1 MITTIK
7 AWKAQKINENSS
19 NNEELFDELEELLSS
34 GENKEATEI
43 FDNLSDE
50 AKEAYID
57 YRHDNFTDFSNLS
70 NWIDGVAPTRDEV
83 KTDLLYLIDLGRNI
97 KDTTNL
103 DYSNTEANIGSF
115 ITDINEFEKI
125 KNTKNY
131 DELYYYLL
139 SNMDSKVFVTFLPE
153 GGSLQGFAKFLIANS
168 NESSVNENNGSFT
181 KLRFNS
187 NTWHNSECDIL
198 EGHLDADSFITYG
211 IYIKDSASGKR
222 KAGDEFME
230 YYKGSNYVVG
240 SKARPHS
247 RVFGAENIPAK
258 YKAKWNELKAI
269 YEEKYKGKEHV
280 KESTNVEEAYTFDF
294 EEFMDTDLSGPA
306 VEMSINNLIDE
317 FIDIVNN
324 EIDKEGAGTGANLDA
339 VKKQAYRAIAELWKR
354 NIDEYLLK
362 GIKFN
367 A

>member
-1 MITTIK
+1 MFLSIND
-7 AWKAQKINENSS
+7 WKIHKNKLNENA
-19 NNEELFDELEELLSS
+19 NNEIASKYQPTITIAEDNNLTLSLGLITKDHVYYHNPEGDETYMYDRDMNLLHKTGYILDEIFFEDIKDYIWASPDMLYNIKCIEEEEGKQNNENIS
-34 GENKEATEI
+34 ENK
-43 FDNLSDE
+43 NS
-50 AKEAYID
+50 
-57 YRHDNFTDFSNLS
+57 FS
-70 NWIDGVAPTRDEV
+70 
-83 KTDLLYLIDLGRNI
+83 
-97 KDTTNL
+97 
-103 DYSNTEANIGSF
+103 
-115 ITDINEFEKI
+115 
-125 KNTKNY
+125 
-131 DELYYYLL
+131 
-139 SNMDSKVFVTFLPE
+139 
-153 GGSLQGFAKFLIANS
+153 
-168 NESSVNENNGSFT
+168 
-181 KLRFNS
+181 KLKFNS
-187 NTWHNSECDIL
+187 HTWHNNECDIL
-198 EGHLDADSFITYG
+198 EGHLDSDSFITYG
-211 IYIKDSASGKR
+211 IYVKDSASGKR

-240 SKARPHS
+240 SKERPHS
-247 RVFGAENIPAK
+247 RVFGVENIPAK

-280 KESTNVEEAYTFDF
+280 KESSNVEEAYTFDF